1 MVRVEMQCKRRHGA
15 TSSSLTYCDWQSRAV
30 SESVAALDSSQ
41 DFLLVLH
48 WQDWPDTLTGEGVL
62 SGVGGDY
69 NWFQMLMSS
78 LQIFWR
84 LLPSVAVQF

>member
-1 MVRVEMQCKRRHGA
+1 MEEETRSHKFFSHLLR
-15 TSSSLTYCDWQSRAV
+15 LTEQSVV

-69 NWFQMLMSS
+69 N
-78 LQIFWR
+78 
-84 LLPSVAVQF
+84 